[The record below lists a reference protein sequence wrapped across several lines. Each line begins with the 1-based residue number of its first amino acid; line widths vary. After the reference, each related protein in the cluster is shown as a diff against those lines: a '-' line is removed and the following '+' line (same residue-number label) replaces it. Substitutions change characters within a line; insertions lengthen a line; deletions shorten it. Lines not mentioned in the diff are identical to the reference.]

1 MIQLTIQVFDIS
13 TVMLV
18 YNSVRIYMSDSRE
31 GTYTYLT
38 TIFLQAGVSTYVYDH
53 IFGTPDL
60 WYKSTYYNTVN
71 LSESSYSDP
80 TQGESP
86 IYHIVSYPEEYDFSS
101 AEKLIIRKI
110 RRLIGDLKGLSRLYL
125 DGYESSCV
133 CILEDNKTIDLREK
147 GWPAYIAI
155 NDVEFITLYD
165 PIVQGYRYLT
175 FSGTLNSG
183 VSNDTIEIWYNT
195 FKFSDSEVYEA
206 YGDAMIPPLVP
217 STCVTQDHLILQA
230 AIDLLQNLTAQD
242 AIDDGASVR
251 DDQTTYD
258 PSPGLRAR
266 DALIARLQRQLD
278 GLIKECLKSSML
290 GLEGVLI
297 D

>member
-1 MIQLTIQVFDIS
+1 MIQLTIQVFDVN

-18 YNSVRIYMSDSRE
+18 YDSVRIYFSDTRD
-31 GTYTYLT
+31 GTYTYLAT
-38 TIFLQAGVSTYVYDH
+38 VFLQAGVSTYIYNH
-53 IFGTPDL
+53 AAGTPDM

-71 LSESSYSDP
+71 FAESSYSDP

-101 AEKLIIRKI
+101 SEQLIIRKI

-125 DGYESSCV
+125 DGYESSCSY
-133 CILEDNKTIDLREK
+133 ILEDNKTIDLREK
-147 GWPAYIAI
+147 GWPVYVSV
-155 NDVEFITLYD
+155 NDVEYTTLYD
-165 PIVQGYRYLT
+165 PVVQGYRYLT

-183 VSNDTIEIWYNT
+183 VQNDVIEIWFST
-195 FKFSDSEVYEA
+195 FKFSDSEIYEA

-217 STCVTQDHLILQA
+217 SSCVTQDHLMLQA
-230 AIDLLQNLTAQD
+230 AIDLLQNLYAQA
-242 AIDDGASVR
+242 AIDDGAMVR
-251 DDQTTYD
+251 DDQTVYD
-258 PSPGLRAR
+258 PSAGLRELDR
-266 DALIARLQRQLD
+266 LIGRLQKQLD

>member
-18 YNSVRIYMSDSRE
+18 YNSVRVYVSDTRD
-31 GTYTYLT
+31 GTYAYLAT
-38 TIFLQAGVSTYVYDH
+38 VFLQSGVSTYIYNH
-53 IFGTPDL
+53 TAGTPDL
-60 WYKSTYYNTVN
+60 WYKSTYYNSVTLV
-71 LSESSYSDP
+71 ESSYSNP

-86 IYHIVSYPEEYDFSS
+86 IYHIVSYPNEYDFSS
-101 AEKLIIRKI
+101 AEQLIIRKI

-125 DGYESSCV
+125 NSDETSCSY
-133 CILEDNKTIDLREK
+133 ILEDDKTIDLKQK
-147 GWPAYIAI
+147 GWPAYVAV
-155 NDVEFITLYD
+155 NSEEFTTLYN

-175 FSGTLNSG
+175 FSGTLNST
-183 VSNDTIEIWYNT
+183 DTIEIWYNT
-195 FKFSDSEVYEA
+195 FKFSDSEIYEA

-217 STCVTQDHLILQA
+217 TACVTQDHLILQA
-230 AIDLLQNLTAQD
+230 AIDLLQNLYAVD
-242 AIDDGASVR
+242 IVEDGASVR

-258 PSPGLRAR
+258 PSPGLRER
-266 DALIARLQRQLD
+266 DRLLARLQKQLD
-278 GLIKECLKSSML
+278 GLIKECLKSSLL

>member
-13 TVMLV
+13 TVMLI

-31 GTYTYLT
+31 GTYTYLASVP
-38 TIFLQAGVSTYVYDH
+38 LQAGVSTYIYNH
-53 IFGTPDL
+53 TSGTPDL

-86 IYHIVSYPEEYDFSS
+86 IYHIVSYPDEYDFSS

-133 CILEDNKTIDLREK
+133 YILEDNKTIDLREK
-147 GWPAYIAI
+147 SWPVYIAI
-155 NDVEFITLYD
+155 NDMEFITLYD

-230 AIDLLQNLTAQD
+230 AIDLLQSLYAMD
-242 AIDDGASVR
+242 VIDDGASVR
-251 DDQTTYD
+251 DDQTLYD
-258 PSPGLRAR
+258 PSPGLRER
-266 DALIARLQRQLD
+266 DKLIARLQRQLD

>member
-1 MIQLTIQVFDIS
+1 V
-13 TVMLV
+13 
-18 YNSVRIYMSDSRE
+18 
-31 GTYTYLT
+31 
-38 TIFLQAGVSTYVYDH
+38 AGVSTYTYNH
-53 IFGTPDL
+53 TAGTPDL
-60 WYKSTYYNTVN
+60 WYKSTYYNSVTFA
-71 LSESSYSDP
+71 ESSFSDP

-86 IYHIVSYPEEYDFSS
+86 IYHIITYPDEYDFSS
-101 AEKLIIRKI
+101 SEQLIIRKI
-110 RRLIGDLKGLSRLYL
+110 RRLIGDLKGLARLYL

-133 CILEDNKTIDLREK
+133 YILEDNKTIDLREK
-147 GWPAYIAI
+147 GWPVYVSV
-155 NDVEFITLYD
+155 NDVEFTTLYD

-175 FSGTLNSG
+175 FSGTLSSG

-230 AIDLLQNLTAQD
+230 AIDLLQNLAAQFVF
-242 AIDDGASVR
+242 DDGASVR
-251 DDQTTYD
+251 DDQTVYD
-258 PSPGLRAR
+258 PAPGLREIDR
-266 DALIARLQRQLD
+266 LIARLQKQLD